1 MTISTNQSSE
11 KKIKTLD
18 NNSIDKS
25 YIVDQLIL
33 MVENIDDI
41 KVRCNCL
48 EALDHIDYK
57 SDKLFSNLENI
68 LISDSEDEIRKKAAK
83 IIGRKFIT
91 RGVDPLGFA
100 ILHEKKYDN
109 LLNVLVILE
118 KLKVDEIH
126 QILLEKLNN
135 FEDISSEQFKEL
147 PSSHLIQILI
157 NQLTL
162 SCLKSKYSHLEYKVE
177 KGYITELDFSKV
189 NNKILD
195 WRYREKIQDHTEI
208 HGIKHLEKLTKV
220 VPFSSKWTIR
230 NRFTMQCQVELIKA
244 LGNSNKISIKNSL
257 ISQIKNINE
266 CTYRKSINQLIE
278 NIDSFSNLSTRKLMD
293 ILLNY
298 IVIQFLRT
306 KAPNLH
312 FELKEGLVCTLS
324 IENVKLIKI
333 PKCVELLSSLI
344 SLRFNK
350 CNIYEIPKFIGNLKN
365 LINLELADN
374 KISSVPES
382 IAGLKLLKHL
392 DLKNN
397 RIYSI

>member
-33 MVENIDDI
+33 MVENNDDI

-83 IIGRKFIT
+83 IIGTKFIT

-135 FEDISSEQFKEL
+135 FEDIISEQFKEL

-220 VPFSSKWTIR
+220 IPFSSKWTIR